1 MLKKLMA
8 MTKAEL
14 KSTIQSIDATAVKGR
29 ALRRQ
34 LTGMKKKDGGFTLLE
49 LLVVVAILAAIA
61 GTATTML
68 HDTDKKAFAAAHVGM
83 MDGLAKGIVNF
94 QQLNGGNYPNNWD
107 SLTSSSNGALAA
119 TAAPSILL
127 NEGLYTAG
135 NPTAT
140 PPVPAGGALTPHVL
154 TTPEFDALNAV
165 GITQVRVLAED
176 AIPPDTVA
184 NACLNTEAGIRA
196 TINSK
201 ANAVTS
207 QNIFRAAAANGCGV
221 AVSPTIVSG
230 NALLAWN
237 GGNARVNAGAGDIL
251 IALGA
256 GQDTTLF
263 SAANY
268 GALTNAPIY
277 RHVANN
283 EYNRFIVLFNVTSDP
298 TKPTNGKAT
307 FQAVVDGAG
316 DTKDE
321 ELGEFDNVRPT

>member
-14 KSTIQSIDATAVKGR
+14 KSTIQAIDTTAVKGR

-68 HDTDKKAFAAAHVGM
+68 HDTDKKAFAAAHVAM

-94 QQLNGGNYPNNWD
+94 QQLNSGKYPNNWD
-107 SLTSSSNGALAA
+107 SLTSSATGVLAG
-119 TAAPSILL
+119 TAVESILL
-127 NEGLYTAG
+127 NE
-135 NPTAT
+135 
-140 PPVPAGGALTPHVL
+140 ALSDQLAEHVL
-154 TTPEFDALNAV
+154 TAAEFNALDAV
-165 GITQVRVLAED
+165 GITAVRVLDESIATHEID
-176 AIPPDTVA
+176 GVA
-184 NACLNTEAGIRA
+184 TACANTELGIRA
-196 TINSK
+196 IINSK
-201 ANAVTS
+201 TNDVTS
-207 QNIFRAAAANGCGV
+207 QNIFRAAAANGCGA
-221 AVSPTIVSG
+221 AVSPTIATG
-230 NALLAWN
+230 NALLMWT
-237 GGNARVNAGAGDIL
+237 GGNTRVNAAAGDML

-256 GQDTTLF
+256 GPDTTLF
-263 SAANY
+263 TAANY
-268 GALTNAPIY
+268 GGLTNTPIY
-277 RHVANN
+277 RHVAGN
-283 EYNRFIVLFNVTSDP
+283 EYNRFVVLFNVTSDS

-307 FQAVVDGAG
+307 FQAVIDGAG